1 MVLDT
6 SVIIEY
12 IDRRGEYHE
21 QARVVFDAIL
31 LGKLKAIIP
40 HPILSETYY
49 VATRVY
55 EALRLEHAR
64 ERAIKLVEWLYRL
77 PTVIVKDT
85 DLSLAIEAGKVKLKY
100 GIALTDCYVLASA
113 KIYKGKAVFRK
124 REREMLNKITNIEKE
139 YPIVFLEDYT

>member
-1 MVLDT
+1 MLDT

-31 LGKLKAIIP
+31 LGKLRAIIP

-55 EALRLEHAR
+55 EALRLEQAR
-64 ERAIKLVEWLYRL
+64 ERAIKLVEWLYHL
-77 PTVIVKDT
+77 PTVIVKDAN
-85 DLSLAIEAGKVKLKY
+85 LSLAIEAGKVKLKY

-124 REREMLNKITNIEKE
+124 REREMLNEITNIEKE
-139 YPIVFLEDYT
+139 YPLIFLEDYT

>member
-1 MVLDT
+1 VLDT

-31 LGKLKAIIP
+31 LGKLRAIIP

-55 EALRLEHAR
+55 EALRLEQAR
-64 ERAIKLVEWLYRL
+64 ERAIKLVEWLYHL
-77 PTVIVKDT
+77 PTVIVKDAN
-85 DLSLAIEAGKVKLKY
+85 LSLAIEAGKVKLKY

-124 REREMLNKITNIEKE
+124 REREMLNEITNIEKE
-139 YPIVFLEDYT
+139 YPLIFLEDYT

>member
-1 MVLDT
+1 MLDT

-21 QARVVFDAIL
+21 QAKVVFDAIL

-55 EALRLEHAR
+55 ETLRLEQAG

-77 PTVIVKDT
+77 PTVIVKDA

-124 REREMLNKITNIEKE
+124 REREMQSKLSNIEKE
-139 YPIVFLEDYT
+139 YPIIFLEDYT

>member
-1 MVLDT
+1 VLDT

-12 IDRRGEYHE
+12 IDRGGEYHE
-21 QARVVFDAIL
+21 QAKVVFDAIL

-55 EALRLEHAR
+55 ETLRLEQAR

-77 PTVIVKDT
+77 PTVIVKDA
-85 DLSLAIEAGKVKLKY
+85 DLSLNKLFWN
-100 GIALTDCYVLASA
+100 L
-113 KIYKGKAVFRK
+113 
-124 REREMLNKITNIEKE
+124 
-139 YPIVFLEDYT
+139 